1 MTTTEEAPR
10 LFGRKLRLP
19 MNRKERFYTGTVL
32 PGIIWSDRLQRFLA
46 MLGPNYQRI
55 DVSPDGSNVLFFTE
69 YDLRDAIRG
78 DRSGGWQ
85 HLREEA
91 AGSDYS
97 GDTPDL
103 VILIERP
110 RPLLLVIEAKLFSNA
125 TGDQIAGQIA
135 RQKKHVV
142 KPLKRILGDCEIL
155 QIALVTDRARAIL
168 FPCGTPKD
176 FEVLTW
182 DCIVGGYREVSEA
195 SYWVEVLDYALRS
208 YDELLAIRS
217 PNSGHGVDHL
227 LAQTILDYVDD
238 SAMPIR
244 YVGAQPKTWRALREE
259 VMLGLPPKIK
269 LAVTDAEERPND
281 RYLSLRAFR
290 RLMSVWERM
299 ADRALR
305 LAELSQESRSEYEPH
320 W

>member
-1 MTTTEEAPR
+1 MTTTKGAPQ
-10 LFGRKLRLP
+10 LFARKPRLP

-46 MLGPNYQRI
+46 MLGPGYQGI
-55 DVSPDGSNVLFFTE
+55 EVSPDGSNVLFFTE

-78 DRSGGWQ
+78 NRSAGWQ
-85 HLREEA
+85 HLCEEEK
-91 AGSDYS
+91 SDYS

-103 VILIERP
+103 VILIEGP

-125 TGDQIAGQIA
+125 TKDGITGQIE
-135 RQKKHVV
+135 RQKNCVV
-142 KPLKRILGDCEIL
+142 EPLKRILGDCEIL
-155 QIALVTDRARAIL
+155 QIALLTDKARAIL
-168 FPCGTPKD
+168 FPCGTRTD
-176 FEVLTW
+176 FEILTW

-195 SYWVEVLDYALRS
+195 GYWVEVLDYALRS

-217 PNSGHGVDHL
+217 PNSGHGVDYL

-238 SAMPIR
+238 SVMPIR
-244 YVGAQPKTWRALREE
+244 YVGAQPKTWWALREE
-259 VMLGLPPKIK
+259 VRLGLPPKIK
-269 LAVTDAEERPND
+269 LAVTDAEERPSD

-305 LAELSQESRSEYEPH
+305 
-320 W
+320 